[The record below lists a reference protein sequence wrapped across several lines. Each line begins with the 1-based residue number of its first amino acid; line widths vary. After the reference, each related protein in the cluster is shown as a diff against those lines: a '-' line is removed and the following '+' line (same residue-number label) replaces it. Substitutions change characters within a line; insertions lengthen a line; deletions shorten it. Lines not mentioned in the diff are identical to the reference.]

1 MTISR
6 LIPTLAAALLLALPL
21 SPGTVRA
28 GEVTEVE
35 ACQAQLDELG
45 ANLQGAP
52 MGAIGRPG
60 QPPVKLNNGKWYPV
74 SEIDSI
80 RQELNRAARLCQEG
94 KTHEGLNELN
104 LVRRHFDLAALPHP
118 ESHGVQK

>member
-1 MTISR
+1 MTASR
-6 LIPTLAAALLLALPL
+6 LIPALAVALLALPL
-21 SPGTVRA
+21 SLGTGSA
-28 GEVTEVE
+28 GEVTEAE

-45 ANLQGAP
+45 ANLRGAP

-60 QPPVKLNNGKWYPV
+60 QPPVKLDNGKWYSV

-80 RQELNRAARLCQEG
+80 RQELHRAARLCQEG

-118 ESHGVQK
+118 ESHGPQK